1 MKKWTLMLLCLL
13 CLWAHP
19 ANALSIE
26 EVKSVETG
34 LSDSAREAIGHMD
47 ETFSF
52 DDMAKE
58 VAEGTY
64 TADLRGVLKKT
75 LDVFFSSLHDNI
87 RFMGAVLLL
96 GMVCT
101 FVGHLEG
108 GFSKNGV
115 SEAAFLCC
123 YAVLAGLT
131 AAGFSEIATEVTTT
145 LSDTSLFVKALVPTL
160 TTLAIAEGRVI
171 SAPLMHT
178 QLLLLAQIVSMALE
192 KIILPLI
199 YTSFALK
206 FINHITSNISLSH
219 LSALADKLCKRLLT
233 FMLLI
238 FTTFLGLCHFAAGT
252 AENMGMK
259 TARFALG
266 SFVPV
271 AGGALA
277 ETVSA
282 LRASAAMI
290 KSATGVAGMVTIV
303 LISAYPVIRC
313 AALSFL
319 YHITGAV
326 LEPVCDKRLSSA
338 VTAAGEC
345 VGLLFAVVAVNAMLY
360 LISTAILLSSAGGSV

>member
-1 MKKWTLMLLCLL
+1 MKKWCFIILCLF
-13 CLWAHP
+13 CLWEHP
-19 ANALSIE
+19 AEALSIDE
-26 EVKSVETG
+26 ARKVQEG
-34 LSDSAREAIGHMD
+34 LSDSAIENIGQMD

-52 DDMAKE
+52 YEMAQA

-75 LDVFFSSLHDNI
+75 LDVFFASVHDNV

-101 FVGHLEG
+101 FIGHLEG

-115 SEAAFLCC
+115 GEAAFLCC

-131 AAGFSEIATEVTTT
+131 ATGLSEASEEVTAT

-178 QLLLLAQIVSMALE
+178 QLLLLAQIVSIALK
-192 KIILPLI
+192 KIILPLV

-206 FINHITSNISLSH
+206 FISHITASISLGH
-219 LSALADKLCKRLLT
+219 LSALADKLCKRLLA

-238 FTTFLGLCHFAAGT
+238 FTAFLGVCNFAAGT

-282 LRASAAMI
+282 LRASAVMI
-290 KSATGVAGMVTIV
+290 KSATGIAGIAAIALM
-303 LISAYPVIRC
+303 SAYPVIRC

-319 YHITGAV
+319 YNIAGAV

-338 VTAAGEC
+338 VNSAGEC
-345 VGLLFAVVAVNAMLY
+345 MGLLFAVVSVNAMLY
-360 LISTAILLSSAGGSV
+360 ILSTAILLSSAGGSL

>member
-1 MKKWTLMLLCLL
+1 MKKWCFIVLCFL
-13 CLWAHP
+13 CLWAYP
-19 ANALSIE
+19 AEALSIDE
-26 EVKSVETG
+26 AEKVQAG
-34 LSDSAREAIGHMD
+34 LSDSARENISQMD

-52 DDMAKE
+52 YDMAKE
-58 VAEGTY
+58 VTEGTY

-75 LDVFFSSLHDNI
+75 LDVFFASIHDNV

-96 GMVCT
+96 GMMCS
-101 FVGHLEG
+101 FIGHLDK

-115 SEAAFLCC
+115 SEAAFLSC

-131 AAGFSEIATEVTTT
+131 ASGFSQIAKEVTAT
-145 LSDTSLFVKALVPTL
+145 LSDTALFVKALVPTL
-160 TTLAIAEGRVI
+160 TTMAIAEGRII

-178 QLLLLAQIVSMALE
+178 QLLLLAQIVSLVLE
-192 KIILPLI
+192 KIILPLV

-206 FINHITSNISLSH
+206 FINHITLNSSLNH
-219 LSALADKLCKRLLT
+219 LSALSDKIAKRLLS

-238 FTTFLGLCHFAAGT
+238 FTAFLGLCNFAAGT
-252 AENMGMK
+252 AENMSMK

-282 LRASAAMI
+282 LRASATMI
-290 KSATGVAGMVTIV
+290 KSATGLAGLVTIV
-303 LISAYPVIRC
+303 LMSAYPVIRC
-313 AALSFL
+313 AALSLL
-319 YHITGAV
+319 YNVTGAV

-338 VTAAGEC
+338 VTAVGEC
-345 VGLLFAVVAVNAMLY
+345 IGLLLAVVSVNAVLY
-360 LISTAILLSSAGGSV
+360 IISTAILLSSAGGSL